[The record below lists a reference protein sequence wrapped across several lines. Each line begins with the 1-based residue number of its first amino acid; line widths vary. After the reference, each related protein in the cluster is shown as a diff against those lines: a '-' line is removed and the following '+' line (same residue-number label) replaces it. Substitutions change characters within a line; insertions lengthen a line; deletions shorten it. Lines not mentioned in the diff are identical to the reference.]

1 MNLKKYDEKCIKI
14 IDIFGYEYEGN
25 AIYNNQEYTY
35 HEFGRDEDSL
45 QILNYLFFKE
55 TIKKIIVL
63 ENGFTNDYGY
73 LEKEI
78 VKYGIDEIENAI
90 DYEDNDH
97 ICRIIRCIKDMRKS
111 KKKEDLIVKVKD
123 LLKNNSDEMVNKE
136 LKSL

>member
-73 LEKEI
+73 L
-78 VKYGIDEIENAI
+78 
-90 DYEDNDH
+90 
-97 ICRIIRCIKDMRKS
+97 
-111 KKKEDLIVKVKD
+111 
-123 LLKNNSDEMVNKE
+123 
-136 LKSL
+136 